1 MSYLARFPILRA
13 LKRRAFLLVWGGQTL
28 SRIGDFLYEVALAW
42 WVLQKTGSATAM
54 ATVLIFAFAP
64 MLLFL
69 LLGGVAVDRLSRI
82 RVMFWAD
89 MARGVAAG
97 AVAILA
103 GLDQL
108 LLWQVYAASL
118 IFGLMDA
125 FFQPAYTAI
134 IPEITTD
141 EDLPSANSLTS
152 LSIQLGRVGGPALGA
167 ALVSLGGSALAFG
180 LNALTFLVAAGCLI
194 PLWRLESAES
204 VPPLS
209 APAPGLWNEVREGW
223 RTVRDNTWLWLT
235 ILLFAVINVMLSG
248 PYSVSL
254 PFLVKEAWQADVK
267 VLGLFYAIFPIGYI
281 LGGLWLGRQTDIR
294 RRVWLIYG
302 GSAAAGAMLGLFG
315 LPIPLPILALAA
327 LVNGAAL
334 EVGNLAW
341 TTTLQ
346 EKVPRDRLGRVASL
360 DALGSYAL
368 LPVGYGLAG
377 WATDAWGA
385 PLVFGIGGGVT
396 ALLSLLILWRVP
408 GVRAL
413 G

>member
-1 MSYLARFPILRA
+1 MAYLARFPILRA
-13 LKRRAFLLVWGGQTL
+13 LKRRAFVLVWGGQTL

-54 ATVLIFAFAP
+54 AAVLIFAFAP

-69 LLGGVAVDRLSRI
+69 LLGGVAVDRFSRV

-89 MARGVAAG
+89 LARGAAAG

-108 LLWQVYAASL
+108 ALWQVYAASL
-118 IFGLMDA
+118 VFGLMDA

-134 IPEITTD
+134 IPEITPD

-152 LSIQLGRVGGPALGA
+152 LSIQAGRVGGPALGA
-167 ALVSLGGSALAFG
+167 ALVSVGGSALAFG
-180 LNALTFLVAAGCLI
+180 LNAVTFLVAAMCLI
-194 PLWRLESAES
+194 PLWHLESAES
-204 VPPLS
+204 PAALPTPS
-209 APAPGLWNEVREGW
+209 AGFLNEVREGL

-254 PFLVKEAWQADVK
+254 PFLVKDIWQADVK
-267 VLGLFYAIFPIGYI
+267 VLGIFYAIFPIGYI
-281 LGGLWLGRQTDIR
+281 LGGLWLGRQASIR
-294 RRVWLIYG
+294 RRAWLIYG
-302 GSAAAGAMLGLFG
+302 GSAVAGAMLGLFG
-315 LPIPLPILALAA
+315 LPIPLAVLGLAA
-327 LVNGAAL
+327 LLNGAAL
-334 EVGNLAW
+334 EMGNLAW

-396 ALLSLLILWRVP
+396 ALLSLLFLWRVP
-408 GVRAL
+408 GVREL